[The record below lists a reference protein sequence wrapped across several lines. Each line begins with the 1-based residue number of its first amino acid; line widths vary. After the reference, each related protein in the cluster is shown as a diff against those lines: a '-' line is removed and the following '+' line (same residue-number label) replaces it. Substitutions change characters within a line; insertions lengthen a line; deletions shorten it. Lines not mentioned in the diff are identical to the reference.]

1 MTAGHPTLNLPS
13 KKESSIALAVV
24 MALLP
29 IVMMYKVPVLDIGIS
44 TLAIVVL
51 ALVLLVVMTGR
62 IGSISAW
69 LFILAVLYFGYVVIK
84 SDGITIVTSLAVLCI
99 YLGLI
104 AGVADSSAF
113 RRTVEL
119 VSTLAAIGVV
129 GQVLVHSVAG
139 IHIPMINYSFCIDSM
154 AQYKDAILTGYS
166 QAEPLYRPSAF
177 FLEPSHMA
185 TYCTVGLL
193 STLLG
198 KRPNF
203 KIGVVI
209 SIGLLLSTSGIG
221 MVLCAVS
228 WVCYAVLGGARGVSQ
243 RSQRILVVALFA
255 VVAVVVLMQIGLFSQ
270 ITARFAGSYGY
281 SDSQYNALWGR
292 TMYWDVY
299 IAPMSG
305 TDLLFGFGSSKMPDV
320 YFTGLME
327 TVYCYG
333 IVGLVLLYALYV
345 GTMLYTKGAG
355 KCLCAIL
362 IGMSF
367 VANLTGLIFMSFF
380 FAAAILL
387 DDQPHEKA

>member
-1 MTAGHPTLNLPS
+1 M
-13 KKESSIALAVV
+13 
-24 MALLP
+24 
-29 IVMMYKVPVLDIGIS
+29 
-44 TLAIVVL
+44 
-51 ALVLLVVMTGR
+51 
-62 IGSISAW
+62 
-69 LFILAVLYFGYVVIK
+69 
-84 SDGITIVTSLAVLCI
+84 
-99 YLGLI
+99 
-104 AGVADSSAF
+104 
-113 RRTVEL
+113 
-119 VSTLAAIGVV
+119 
-129 GQVLVHSVAG
+129 
-139 IHIPMINYSFCIDSM
+139 
-154 AQYKDAILTGYS
+154 
-166 QAEPLYRPSAF
+166 
-177 FLEPSHMA
+177 
-185 TYCTVGLL
+185 
-193 STLLG
+193 
-198 KRPNF
+198 
-203 KIGVVI
+203 
-209 SIGLLLSTSGIG
+209 
-221 MVLCAVS
+221 CAVS

-255 VVAVVVLMQIGLFSQ
+255 VVAVVVLMQIGLFPQ

>member
-1 MTAGHPTLNLPS
+1 MTTEHLALNSSS
-13 KKESSIALAVV
+13 KKAGGVASAVV

-29 IVMMYKVPVLDIGIS
+29 VAMMYKVPVLGIGIS
-44 TLAIVVL
+44 TLAIVIL
-51 ALVLLVVMTGR
+51 AFALLVTVIGR
-62 IGSISAW
+62 IGSINAW
-69 LFILAVLYFGYVVIK
+69 LFILAVLYFGYVIVK

-104 AGVADSSAF
+104 AGAADAATF
-113 RRTVEL
+113 RKTVEL
-119 VSTLAAIGVV
+119 VSVLAAVGVV
-129 GQVLVHSVAG
+129 VQVLAHSVVG
-139 IHIPMINYSFCIDSM
+139 VHIPMINYSFCIDSM

-193 STLLG
+193 SALFG
-198 KRPNF
+198 RNPDF
-203 KIGVVI
+203 KIAVVV
-209 SIGLLLSTSGIG
+209 SVGLLLSTSGIG
-221 MVLCAVS
+221 MILCAAS
-228 WVCYAVLGGARGVSQ
+228 WTCYAAFGDAQGVS
-243 RSQRILVVALFA
+243 RRGQRILVVALLA
-255 VVAVVVLMQIGLFSQ
+255 VIAVIVLMQTGLFSQ
-270 ITARFAGSYGY
+270 ITARFTGSYGY

-299 IAPMSG
+299 ITPMGG
-305 TDLLFGFGSSKMPDV
+305 TDLLFGFGSFKMPDV

-345 GTMLYTKGAG
+345 GTMFYAKGAG

-362 IGMSF
+362 LGMSF

-380 FAAAILL
+380 FAAAVLL
-387 DDQPHEKA
+387 DDRSREKA